1 MFVGDSLSLNQFQ
14 SLTCMIQAQVPN
26 SKTTFIRKDGLAS
39 VTFEVMFLIFAFTV
53 VLYTFFSFRVELE
66 AIGDGLVIAHAR
78 LLPFSPSFEKSKVV
92 LKFELHKCSVPK

>member
-39 VTFEVMFLIFAFTV
+39 VTFEVMFLIFA
-53 VLYTFFSFRVELE
+53 SFYCCYLHFISFHVEFELE
-66 AIGDGLVIAHAR
+66 AILDGLSGHTACTSSPF
-78 LLPFSPSFEKSKVV
+78 LPIF
-92 LKFELHKCSVPK
+92 